1 MTDIKQREDELDEL
15 TREIKQAFSFS
26 ASGAVTSEPESVEW
40 ILEQMISQVDEDL
53 ASSILTKSH
62 KKKLK
67 KLNQTKKK
75 VQDWTTRFGELS
87 AMVSKTSGK
96 SGGSEGGGGGGGATS
111 DAPAASDGNSACTIL
126 RFDPKEAPT
135 SHCIGTSDK
144 LKLANNSFSVMCWIY
159 IRKFNTTDQN
169 DNAIIG
175 QNSGGNNSQLHL
187 VVRDRKLHF
196 GFYGNDSTGNT
207 VLEECTW

>member
-1 MTDIKQREDELDEL
+1 
-15 TREIKQAFSFS
+15 
-26 ASGAVTSEPESVEW
+26 
-40 ILEQMISQVDEDL
+40 MISQVNEDL
-53 ASSILTKSH
+53 ASSILAKSY

-67 KLNQTKKK
+67 KIKKK
-75 VQDWTTRFGELS
+75 VQDWTTRFSELS

-96 SGGSEGGGGGGGATS
+96 TGGGGGGGGGGGATS
-111 DAPAASDGNSACTIL
+111 DAAAMSDGNSACTIL

-175 QNSGGNNSQLHL
+175 QNSGGKNSQLHL

>member
-1 MTDIKQREDELDEL
+1 MDAIKQREDELDEL
-15 TREIKQAFSFS
+15 TREIKQAFSV
-26 ASGAVTSEPESVEW
+26 SGAVTSESESESESVEW
-40 ILEQMISQVDEDL
+40 ILEQMISQVNEDL
-53 ASSILTKSH
+53 ASSILTKPH
-62 KKKLK
+62 KKKLNK
-67 KLNQTKKK
+67 TKKK

-87 AMVSKTSGK
+87 SMVSKTSGK
-96 SGGSEGGGGGGGATS
+96 TGGGGGGGATS

-175 QNSGGNNSQLHL
+175 QNSGGKNSQLHL